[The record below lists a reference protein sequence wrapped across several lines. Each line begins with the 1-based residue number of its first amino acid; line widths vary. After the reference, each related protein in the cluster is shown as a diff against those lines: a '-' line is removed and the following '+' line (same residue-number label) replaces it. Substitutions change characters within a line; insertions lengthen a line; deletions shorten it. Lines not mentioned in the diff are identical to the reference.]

1 MQQQPLDPAEWK
13 VEHEKD
19 VVFFKDFASAL
30 SYAEDL
36 VFEKHL
42 VKVIDPPENKIQLIP
57 DYYQPQ
63 YK

>member
-1 MQQQPLDPAEWK
+1 MQQPPNPAEWQ
-13 VEHEKD
+13 VVHEKD
-19 VVFFKDFASAL
+19 VVSFKDFASAL

-42 VKVIDPPENKIQLIP
+42 VKLIDPPENKIRLIP